1 MKAPMDHNR
10 LLKKIANE
18 KFKPI
23 GIIQDGNSRVFL
35 FDKGWYTI
43 VIEFQPS
50 SFSKGT
56 YLNIGV
62 DFHFYPR
69 DYFTFTCGY
78 RESGFEEF
86 ENEQEFTKRIEE
98 LCDLSIERVRQLE
111 IKFKDLK
118 AGISTLNNEREKD
131 AWRYYDLAVFYA
143 LEGNLNKALRLFKKV
158 SRVKCEYDFEY
169 ERKKITDDHIKLL
182 RERPSFYENVKS
194 INAKT
199 RQLKNLSFFDFDTF
213 FLGRADEND
222 RGLKRWWKKI
232 LDI

>member
-1 MKAPMDHNR
+1 MDHNK
-10 LLKKIANE
+10 LLKRIANE

-23 GIIQDGNSRVFL
+23 GIIQDGKSRVFL

-62 DFHFYPR
+62 DLHFYPR

-86 ENEQEFTKRIEE
+86 ENEQDFAKRVEE
-98 LCDLSIERVRQLE
+98 LCDLSIERIRQLE
-111 IKFKDLK
+111 IKFKDPK
-118 AGISTLNNEREKD
+118 AGIRTLNNEKEKD
-131 AWRYYDLAVFYA
+131 AWRYYDLAVLHA
-143 LEGNLNKALRLFKKV
+143 LEGNQNKALRFFKKV
-158 SRVKCEYDFEY
+158 SGEKCEYDFEY
-169 ERKKITDDHIKLL
+169 ERKKITDDHIRLIRDKS
-182 RERPSFYENVKS
+182 SFYENVKS
-194 INAKT
+194 INANT
-199 RQLKNLSFFDFDTF
+199 RQLKNLPLFDDFDTVF
-213 FLGRADEND
+213 MVLAEEKG
-222 RGLKRWWKKI
+222 RGLKSWWKKI